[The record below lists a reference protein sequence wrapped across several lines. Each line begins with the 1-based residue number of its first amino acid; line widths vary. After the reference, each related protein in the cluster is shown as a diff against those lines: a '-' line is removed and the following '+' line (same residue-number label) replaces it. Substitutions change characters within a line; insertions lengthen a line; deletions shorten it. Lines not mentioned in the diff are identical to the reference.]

1 LHHQQLPSVII
12 LLANH
17 THKSK
22 QRARALQ
29 QLDQIH
35 DDDGAVVNLTF
46 PTLALS
52 TFHNITLTIHP
63 PS

>member
-1 LHHQQLPSVII
+1 LHHQQLPLVII

-22 QRARALQ
+22 QRALQ
-29 QLDQIH
+29 QLDHNMIH
-35 DDDGAVVNLTF
+35 DDDGAVVILTF